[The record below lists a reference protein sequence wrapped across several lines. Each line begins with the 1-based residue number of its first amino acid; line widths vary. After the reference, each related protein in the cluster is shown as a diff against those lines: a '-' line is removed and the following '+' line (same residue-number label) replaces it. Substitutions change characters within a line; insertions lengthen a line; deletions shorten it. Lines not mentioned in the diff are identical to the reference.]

1 MMTPEL
7 GREIPHILTRMEK
20 KEKIRFLYEVV
31 NQIKEIR
38 NAEVEINEKMDNLL
52 TKMRSF
58 ESKVES

>member
-7 GREIPHILTRMEK
+7 GREIPYILTRMEK

-31 NQIKEIR
+31 NHIKEIR
-38 NAEVEINEKMDNLL
+38 DAEVKINEKMENLL

-58 ESKVES
+58 